1 VGKTNSSPNFIVE
14 VSEMIHNKVN
24 YLLSRFATTEWSGPA
39 WYQVL
44 KTKDNGFPE
53 VVSLVYFKPIH
64 LGHGTETELDGDKMG
79 KLLPKVY
86 KKFPDLKD
94 CYLGLIHSHHNMGA
108 FLSAT
113 DKDTA
118 REQAT
123 NDGFFFSTVVAS
135 NRDPYDC
142 CFTYLDRFGYSNLIE
157 GKVDVQQPAMV
168 VPKEWKYE
176 ATSIE
181 KAKKKEN
188 RVTYIGGNGQLS
200 AFGGTRGYV
209 HGGYS
214 GYGGYGY
221 GSVITGVDDK
231 NDKDKEK
238 DEKKQLSSWDRQTE
252 ISEEELKKMEELADK
267 FNDGEMHYHDFIEE
281 ARKECPN
288 IDPYLYMDSMGNKD
302 DYMW

>member
-1 VGKTNSSPNFIVE
+1 
-14 VSEMIHNKVN
+14 MIHNKVN

-53 VVSLVYFKPIH
+53 LVSLVYFKPIH
-64 LGHGTETELDGDKMG
+64 LGHGTETELDGNKMG
-79 KLLPKVY
+79 KLLPRVY

-108 FLSAT
+108 FLSGT

-123 NDGFFFSTVVAS
+123 SDGFFFSTVVAS
-135 NRDPYDC
+135 NKDPYDC

-157 GKVDVQQPAMV
+157 GEVDVQMPEMT

-176 ATSIE
+176 ATQIE

-188 RVTYIGGNGQLS
+188 KVTYVGGNGQLS
-200 AFGGTRGYV
+200 AFGGGRGFV
-209 HGGYS
+209 HGGYG
-214 GYGGYGY
+214 GYNYGY
-221 GSVITGVDDK
+221 GVEDDK
-231 NDKDKEK
+231 DTPKPEK
-238 DEKKQLSSWDRQTE
+238 DDTEKKQLSSWDRETVV
-252 ISEEELKKMEELADK
+252 SEEEMAKMEELAEK
-267 FNDGEMHYHDFIEE
+267 FTDGVMHYHDFIEE
-281 ARKECPN
+281 VRKECPN
-288 IDPYLYMDSMGNKD
+288 IDPYTYMDGLGGNSR
-302 DYMW
+302 YW